1 LSQGNIF
8 DSFMTRQKG
17 TKIAQLIAKGVR
29 VACPESIEIGAEVDI
44 DRISGNGVTIHA
56 GCKIFGDATIILN
69 DAIIGFEA
77 PATVKNCQIGPG
89 VELKGGFFEDAVFL
103 ANAKAGL
110 GSHVREASIFEEQ
123 ASIAHTV
130 GTKHTILFP
139 FVTLGSLINFCDCL
153 MAGGTSR
160 KNHSEVGSAYIH
172 FNFTP
177 NQDKATASLI
187 GDVPKG
193 VMLNQPPIFLG
204 GQGGLVGPCR
214 LTYGATVAAGTIVRK
229 DELRPGRLL
238 YGGAP
243 KDGNLSYKPGRYRN
257 ENRVVLNNI
266 IYIANLIALGQWYRQ
281 VRRQFISECFP
292 ETLLAGL
299 EEKLNRAISER
310 VNRLEALCD
319 KIQIT
324 LETET
329 QNRSERG
336 RSSPARKQKQ
346 ELVARWPR
354 LQDLLNQSRDE
365 TGAAGDRDP
374 FLEKVQKGIRKIG
387 LDYISVIQGLSPS
400 DGDIGSRWLQGII
413 DRVVN
418 EALKLI
424 PSFK

>member
-1 LSQGNIF
+1 
-8 DSFMTRQKG
+8 MTRQKG
-17 TKIAQLIAKGVR
+17 TKIAQLIAKGIR
-29 VACPESIEIGAEVDI
+29 VVCPESIEIGAEVDI
-44 DRISGNGVTIHA
+44 DRISGDAVSIHA
-56 GCKIFGDATIILN
+56 GSKIFGDKTVILSG
-69 DAIIGFEA
+69 AIIGFEA

-160 KNHSEVGSAYIH
+160 KNHSEVGSSYIH

-177 NQDKATASLI
+177 NQDKVTASLI

-214 LTYGATVAAGTIVRK
+214 LAYGTTVAAGTIVRK

-238 YGGAP
+238 FGGEP
-243 KDGNLSYKPGRYRN
+243 KGGNLSFSPGRYRN
-257 ENRVVLNNI
+257 EKRVVLNNI
-266 IYIANLIALGQWYRQ
+266 IYIANLIALGQWYRY
-281 VRRQFISECFP
+281 VRSQFISSEYFP

-299 EEKLNRAISER
+299 EEKMDRAITER
-310 VNRLEALCD
+310 ANRLEALCE
-319 KIQIT
+319 KIQIS
-324 LETET
+324 LEMEASPK
-329 QNRSERG
+329 SESG
-336 RSSPARKQKQ
+336 RSSPAWKQKQ
-346 ELVARWPR
+346 ELVAQWPR
-354 LQDLLNQSRDE
+354 LKDLLNQSRTE
-365 TGAAGDRDP
+365 AGESRERDA
-374 FLEKVQKGIRKIG
+374 FLEKIQKGIKTSG
-387 LDYISVIQGLSPS
+387 LDYISVIQGLPPA
-400 DGDIGSRWLQGII
+400 DGIAGTQWLQGIV
-413 DRVVN
+413 DWVVKETLN
-418 EALKLI
+418 LI
-424 PSFK
+424 PSFR

>member
-1 LSQGNIF
+1 
-8 DSFMTRQKG
+8 MTHQKE
-17 TKIAQLIAKGVR
+17 TKIARLIAKGVR

-56 GCKIFGDATIILN
+56 GSKIFGDATIILN

-243 KDGNLSYKPGRYRN
+243 KDGNLSYKPGLYRN
-257 ENRVVLNNI
+257 EKRVVLNNI

-281 VRRQFISECFP
+281 VRRQFISEYFP

-319 KIQIT
+319 KIQIS
-324 LETET
+324 LEMET
-329 QNRSERG
+329 QKRSEPG

-374 FLEKVQKGIRKIG
+374 FLEKVQMGIRKIG

-400 DGDIGSRWLQGII
+400 DGVIGTRWLQGIV

-418 EALKLI
+418 EALSLI

>member
-1 LSQGNIF
+1 
-8 DSFMTRQKG
+8 MTDQNG
-17 TKIAQLIAKGVR
+17 LKIAQLIAKGVR
-29 VACPESIEIGAEVDI
+29 VASPESIEIGAEVDV
-44 DRISGNGVTIHA
+44 DRISGDGVTIHA
-56 GCKIFGDATIILN
+56 GSKIFGDATVILK

-77 PATVKNCQIGPG
+77 PATIKNCQIGPG
-89 VELKGGFFEDAVFL
+89 VELRGGFFEDAVFL

-110 GSHVREASIFEEQ
+110 GSHVRESSIFEEK

-160 KNHSEVGSAYIH
+160 KNHSEVGSSYIH

-177 NQDKATASLI
+177 NQDKVTASLI

-214 LTYGATVAAGTIVRK
+214 LAYGTTVAAGTIVRR

-238 YGGAP
+238 YGGTS

-257 ENRVVLNNI
+257 EKRVVLNNI

-281 VRRQFISECFP
+281 VRSQFISEYFP

-299 EEKLNRAISER
+299 EEKVNRAISER
-310 VNRLEALCD
+310 LSRLEALCD
-319 KIQIT
+319 NIQIS
-324 LETET
+324 LEMET
-329 QNRSERG
+329 PEKSKRG
-336 RSSPARKQKQ
+336 HLSPARKQKQ
-346 ELVARWPR
+346 ELVARWPGMK
-354 LQDLLNQSRDE
+354 DLLNQRRAEPGVTRERDS
-365 TGAAGDRDP
+365 
-374 FLEKVQKGIRKIG
+374 FLEKIQKGIKKSG
-387 LDYISVIQGLSPS
+387 LDYISVIQGLPPA
-400 DGDIGSRWLQGII
+400 DGVAGTQWLQGIV
-413 DRVVN
+413 DRVAN
-418 EALKLI
+418 DALSLI

>member
-1 LSQGNIF
+1 
-8 DSFMTRQKG
+8 MTEKKG
-17 TKIAQLIAKGVR
+17 TKLEQLIARGVR
-29 VACPESIEIGAEVDI
+29 VSCPESIEIGEEVDV
-44 DRISGNGVTIHA
+44 DRISGDGVMVHA
-56 GCKIFGDATIILN
+56 GSKIFGDATVILKG
-69 DAIIGFEA
+69 AVIGFEA
-77 PATVKNCQIGPG
+77 PVTVKNCQIGPG

-103 ANAKAGL
+103 ANARAGL

-153 MAGGTSR
+153 MAGGTDR
-160 KNHSEVGSAYIH
+160 KNHSEVGSSYIH

-177 NQDKATASLI
+177 NQDKVTASLI

-214 LTYGATVAAGTIVRK
+214 LAYGITVAAGAIVRK

-238 YGGAP
+238 YGGNLKA
-243 KDGNLSYKPGRYRN
+243 GNLSYSPGRYRN
-257 ENRVVLNNI
+257 EKRVLRNNI
-266 IYIANLIALGQWYRQ
+266 IYIANLIALGQWYRH
-281 VRRQFISECFP
+281 VRSQFISEYFT
-292 ETLLAGL
+292 EALLAGL

-310 VNRLEALCD
+310 INRLEALCA
-319 KIQIT
+319 KIQMS

-329 QNRSERG
+329 KKEG
-336 RSSPARKQKQ
+336 KPAKSSAARRQKQ
-346 ELVARWPR
+346 EWVTQWSRMK
-354 LQDLLNQSRDE
+354 DLLDQSRAE
-365 TGAAGDRDP
+365 TGEARDRDV
-374 FLEKVQKGIRKIG
+374 FLEDVQKGIKKNG
-387 LDYISVIQGLSPS
+387 LDYISVIQGLPPA
-400 DGDIGSRWLQGII
+400 DAAIGTRWLQGIV

-418 EALKLI
+418 EALNVT